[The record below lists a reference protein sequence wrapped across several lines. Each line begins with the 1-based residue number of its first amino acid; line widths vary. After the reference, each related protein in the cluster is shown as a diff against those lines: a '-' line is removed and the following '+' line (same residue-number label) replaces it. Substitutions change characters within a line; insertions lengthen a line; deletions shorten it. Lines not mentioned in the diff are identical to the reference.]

1 PGQLAYQFAN
11 LAFIA
16 GFGAV
21 VSVALAREGVVARLT
36 GPFLVLLAIPMIPLY
51 GLGGLGEIP
60 TTFFLLVAVLA
71 LARAVAAPERSPWW
85 VLAASLA
92 FGAAFTTK
100 TFAAGAA
107 GALAAGAA
115 CVLAAAP
122 NRRVRWQ
129 VLLAGGGAG
138 AVVVAREVYRLI

>member
-1 PGQLAYQFAN
+1 
-11 LAFIA
+11 
-16 GFGAV
+16 
-21 VSVALAREGVVARLT
+21 
-36 GPFLVLLAIPMIPLY
+36 
-51 GLGGLGEIP
+51 
-60 TTFFLLVAVLA
+60 
-71 LARAVAAPERSPWW
+71 
-85 VLAASLA
+85 
-92 FGAAFTTK
+92 AFTTK

-138 AVVVAREVYRLI
+138 AVVVAREVYRLIELGSPGAYRAWWSEQGSGITAQSGLGSGGRANPVQTFLDHTHVLSQSVDYPAELLLVVLFLPV